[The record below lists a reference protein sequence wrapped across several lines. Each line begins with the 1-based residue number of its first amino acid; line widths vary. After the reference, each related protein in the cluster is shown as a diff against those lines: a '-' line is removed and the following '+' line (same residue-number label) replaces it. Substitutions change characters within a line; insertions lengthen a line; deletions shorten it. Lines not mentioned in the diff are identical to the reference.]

1 MTPRSKGSRRLLTAG
16 QSRGNRCGSASPF
29 LGSLRFHLIYGRVFT
44 QHTLSVFVTTCI
56 CSVGFVSVLSPP
68 SHVQRGNSGASLL
81 SPGRAPPPAATT
93 APVSP
98 GISRGVPVPV
108 RAACPCSAGTSAAL
122 PCGVTSVED
131 TSLGRGCQQPPW
143 PRALSAGLTSRHLLA
158 QAKRCR
164 MSEKPHLCGAVSQG
178 LLLTSCAG
186 ADSR

>member
-16 QSRGNRCGSASPF
+16 QSRGNRRGSASPF

-44 QHTLSVFVTTCI
+44 QHTLSAFVTTCI

-81 SPGRAPPPAATT
+81 SPGRAPPPAATA

-131 TSLGRGCQQPPW
+131 TSLGHGCQQPPR
-143 PRALSAGLTSRHLLA
+143 PRAPSAGLTSRHLLA